1 MRVYLGRANA
11 WSRKNVA
18 DWLCRERVDEHE
30 AVIRRASGST
40 DQERLM
46 SASPNLR
53 SDAVDKRSMA
63 AGAEAALRLI
73 EEQGLT
79 ERGHVNLVSIEALVR
94 HLDRRWPSAE
104 IQVDRF
110 VSKLLAEA
118 MGEGGSFIRVS
129 GTDYLICQPA
139 LGRTEA
145 QVACLRYLRVI
156 FKHFLGSEAKAA
168 EGVMAV
174 TSISVGRVE
183 ANALEPAT
191 LLALEKRQDAGRKRA
206 EAAAQAL
213 EPFVASDGRTI
224 RVECSLEPVIQLKRR
239 AIIGYRLAGQTYL
252 DATGEMMRS
261 EDLTGL
267 AGVDLVKR
275 DMANAVQGLSL
286 VRDQSR
292 ADLPAAL
299 IVPLSYSS
307 LTSQRTRSDLLD
319 LLADARKCAGRG
331 LIFELSGIENAPT
344 AALEEAI
351 STVRPHSLFLVG
363 KLDPGP
369 LTLARQIR
377 GVGLRG
383 LAFDCPPDQ
392 DGASFLWWARATAAA
407 AKKAAGSVLFYGAS
421 SAEAAERLALSGATH
436 ATLAAA

>member
-1 MRVYLGRANA
+1 
-11 WSRKNVA
+11 
-18 DWLCRERVDEHE
+18 
-30 AVIRRASGST
+30 
-40 DQERLM
+40 M
-46 SASPNLR
+46 SASPKLR

-94 HLDRRWPSAE
+94 HLDRRWPSIE
-104 IQVDRF
+104 VQVDRY

-118 MGEGGSFIRVS
+118 MGRSGSFIRVS
-129 GTDYLICQPA
+129 ETDYLICQPA

-156 FKHFLGSEAKAA
+156 FKRFLGSEAKAA

-183 ANALEPAT
+183 AHALKPDT
-191 LLALEKRQDAGRKRA
+191 LLALEKRQDAGRRRA
-206 EAAAQAL
+206 EALAQAVD
-213 EPFVASDGRTI
+213 PFVASDGRTI
-224 RVECSLEPVIQLKRR
+224 RVECSLEPIIQLKRGSV
-239 AIIGYRLAGQTYL
+239 IGYRLAGRTHL
-252 DATGEMMRS
+252 DATGETLRP

-275 DMANAVQGLSL
+275 DMANAVQGLAL
-286 VRDQSR
+286 VRDRSR
-292 ADLPAAL
+292 AGLPAAL

-307 LTSQRTRSDLLD
+307 LTSQRTRGDLLD
-319 LLADARKCAGRG
+319 LLADARKCASQG
-331 LIFELSGIENAPT
+331 LIFELSGIEGAPT

-351 STVRPHSLFLVG
+351 AIVRPHSLFLVG

-369 LTLARQIR
+369 LALARQIR

-392 DGASFLWWARATAAA
+392 DGASFLGWARATVAA

-436 ATLAAA
+436 ATLTAA